1 VVLVVVIGLFL
12 ISSITRA
19 THSGIYL
26 GQYESLTRSCCAQPP
41 CGDGAAAPGADAAA
55 YPAYATAA
63 PTQVVLQLLVLIP
76 QPSLLVQLC
85 NCCPITGGAATLG
98 ADIVALPA
106 CAIAAPTQVV
116 LLLWC

>member
-1 VVLVVVIGLFL
+1 M
-12 ISSITRA
+12 
-19 THSGIYL
+19 
-26 GQYESLTRSCCAQPP
+26 
-41 CGDGAAAPGADAAA
+41 
-55 YPAYATAA
+55 
-63 PTQVVLQLLVLIP
+63 VLQLLVLML